1 MIAVNPSG
9 VVSVPLP
16 FHLVKRNLFPDLL
29 SEIILDS
36 DLGDQFEL

>member
-16 FHLVKRNLFPDLL
+16 VRLVKQNLLSDLL
-29 SEIILDS
+29 SEVVLDT
-36 DLGDQFEL
+36 DLGNQFKL